1 MPGMENLA
9 PERTDTSS
17 GSAGVADGLAH
28 GLLEPGA
35 GAGHLGVEALGPAA
49 GHVGAAGV
57 GRDGE
62 PGRHR
67 ELEYRRHLGQ
77 VGALATQEVLELHG
91 RAGVRVV
98 EIEDERHR
106 ASLPWTGEPRSERG
120 HSKWSPFPTWDGP
133 TPAYFPPGVAP
144 ERVSAG
150 APPPGSSSGAPGIAL
165 DGAGDLALEDLLG
178 LAHEVAHD
186 GELVGLEAL
195 GHLAH
200 LLGDGLLQALQAL
213 LGRRD
218 DLDPDPPAVLGVA
231 APGHHARLLQAVE
244 DEGDGPGGQPA
255 LLGQAARG
263 QRAEA
268 ANKVEAA
275 HVGPAQLQLLGQA
288 LVEVAGGAEVAHD
301 LGAQLLGQL
310 RARPLS

>member
-9 PERTDTSS
+9 PERTETSS
-17 GSAGVADGLAH
+17 GSPASPIGLAH

-35 GAGHLGVEALGPAA
+35 GAGHLGVERLGPAA

-106 ASLPWTGEPRSERG
+106 ASLPWTGEPRGERG
-120 HSKWSPFPTWDGP
+120 HSEWLPLPTWDGP
-133 TPAYFPPGVAP
+133 PQPTFLPATAP
-144 ERVSAG
+144 ESVQRPCGGRHRRRDDPASPVT
-150 APPPGSSSGAPGIAL
+150 APPTWRWKTSLAWRMKSRTMASSSAL
-165 DGAGDLALEDLLG
+165 KRWATWRISSATGCCRPCRRSWAAG
-178 LAHEVAHD
+178 H
-186 GELVGLEAL
+186 
-195 GHLAH
+195 
-200 LLGDGLLQALQAL
+200 
-213 LGRRD
+213 
-218 DLDPDPPAVLGVA
+218 DLDPDPAAVLGVA
-231 APGHHARLLQAVE
+231 PPRHHARLLQAVE
-244 DEGDGPGGQPA
+244 DEGHRPGGQPA
-255 LLGQAARG
+255 LLGQPARG
-263 QRAEA
+263 HRAEA
-268 ANKVEAA
+268 ADKVQAA

-288 LVEVAGGAEVAHD
+288 LVELAGGAEVPHD
-301 LGAQLLGQL
+301 LRAQLLRQL
-310 RARPLS
+310 RTRPLS

>member
-17 GSAGVADGLAH
+17 GSAGVADRLAH
-28 GLLEPGA
+28 RRLEPGP
-35 GAGHLGVEALGPAA
+35 GPRHLGVEALGPAA

-77 VGALATQEVLELHG
+77 VGALATQEVLELH
-91 RAGVRVV
+91 RRSGVRVV

-106 ASLPWTGEPRSERG
+106 ASLPWTGEPRGGAVARVVTLPNLG
-120 HSKWSPFPTWDGP
+120 RANQPT
-133 TPAYFPPGVAP
+133 FPPALLRRAVQARRAAARIVPGGPASPLPAP
-144 ERVSAG
+144 R
-150 APPPGSSSGAPGIAL
+150 
-165 DGAGDLALEDLLG
+165 DLALEDLLG

-186 GELVGLEAL
+186 GQLVGLEAL

-200 LLGDGLLQALQAL
+200 LLGDRLLQALESL
-213 LGRRD
+213 PGRRD

-231 APGHHARLLQAVE
+231 AGASPCPPL
-244 DEGDGPGGQPA
+244 PGG
-255 LLGQAARG
+255 RG
-263 QRAEA
+263 
-268 ANKVEAA
+268 
-275 HVGPAQLQLLGQA
+275 
-288 LVEVAGGAEVAHD
+288 
-301 LGAQLLGQL
+301 
-310 RARPLS
+310 